1 MCISPKSKFFISSS
15 GQVIFNF
22 CYKGDVEWSGWVLR
36 RITRAHKSLCSV
48 TERFLSREKLN
59 LSDRRSYGLPLKA
72 RVLFLPLFLF
82 AQCPYPITLWFQL
95 FSPSFHMKWSE
106 VAQSCPTLCNP
117 MDCSLPGSFI
127 HGIFQARE
135 LEWVAISFSRGS
147 SWPRDRTRVSGIVGR
162 RFTIWSTREV
172 LQKWVT

>member
-117 MDCSLPGSFI
+117 MDCSLPGSSV
-127 HGIFQARE
+127 HGI
-135 LEWVAISFSRGS
+135 SRQEYWSGLPFPS
-147 SWPRDRTRVSGIVGR
+147 PRDHPDPGIEPG
-162 RFTIWSTREV
+162 SPA
-172 LQKWVT
+172 L